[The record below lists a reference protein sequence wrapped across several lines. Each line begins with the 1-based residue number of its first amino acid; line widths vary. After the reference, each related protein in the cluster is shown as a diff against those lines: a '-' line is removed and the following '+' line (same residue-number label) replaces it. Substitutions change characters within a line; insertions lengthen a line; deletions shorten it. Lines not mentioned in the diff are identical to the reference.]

1 MSEIDYLRQKKLD
14 SKELENL
21 AKQNAKL
28 EKLPQLNDTNAVI
41 EEDEV
46 QLTSLSFNEYTDE
59 DELKSMNQMPLPNQE
74 LDLNQELLE
83 NQDPYDLRSSIQV
96 KKTEFPNNK
105 AILNLI
111 EVPGYQPQPKQKAI
125 ISINTKQNDQDN
137 QDNCTQL

>member
-46 QLTSLSFNEYTDE
+46 QLTTLSFNEYTDE

-74 LDLNQELLE
+74 LDLDQELLE
-83 NQDPYDLRSSIQV
+83 NQDPYDLRSSI
-96 KKTEFPNNK
+96 
-105 AILNLI
+105 
-111 EVPGYQPQPKQKAI
+111 
-125 ISINTKQNDQDN
+125 
-137 QDNCTQL
+137 